1 MRSFPSVKTR
11 GFHEDEAGGIAHLL
25 KRFFAHVS
33 LMFIMKS
40 WIGFYLFWLS
50 DYLVHAMSQIVRVGK
65 RNAVYLPRS
74 VTEALG
80 IKEGDKLRVMVRDNT
95 IVMRPL
101 PRLFEKRRYWAS
113 TTIEEF
119 EAESEELIEDIE
131 REGKS

>member
-11 GFHEDEAGGIAHLL
+11 GFHEDEAGSIAHLL

-50 DYLVHAMSQIVRVGK
+50 DYLVYAMSQIVRVGR

-119 EAESEELIEDIE
+119 EAESEELIEDVE